1 MAPVNGDTTFLNYP
15 AVREGPNVPYKNED
29 QSIPVFRG
37 LPLAVGATLI
47 ANFSLI
53 QSFFWRGAGFEIVR
67 NLPGL
72 DNYPPCYDPTVT
84 PVRNGQQFKST
95 TETTAT
101 LPTQES
107 RKTGEKGYYTTAD
120 YRALYTSGDTT
131 PSAVIESLLPLTRRD
146 TNPPGKHSV
155 AFLETAVEK
164 ARAAAAASTERY
176 KNGKPLGPLDGI
188 PVTVKDEVHMQGY
201 KRTLGSK
208 MDFSGEFAGS
218 TSWCVRMWEEAGA
231 IVIGKSTMHE
241 LGLDTTNNNPNFG
254 TPLNPHN
261 PNYYTGGSSGGSA
274 YAVGAGLVPIALGAD
289 GGGSIR
295 IPSSFCGVWGLKP
308 SHNRVSGFPTVGLA
322 TTVGVMGPI
331 ASNID
336 DLALAYRVMATPPP
350 ATDDA
355 KSAAFPHPL
364 LELSLA
370 QGETRPKNKTLGI
383 MRAWLDRAESPVRA
397 IFDKALD
404 FYRSQGYTI
413 IDISIPYITEGAR
426 AHVMTILSEI
436 ASGLSPSQIKNL
448 TAPNKVLV
456 SMGMYQITS
465 QDFLSAQRLRGL
477 LMSHLAFLFKQHPG
491 LLIFTPTTPIPG
503 WKISGGK
510 ADLVRGV
517 SDGRASVR
525 NMEYVWLANFTGC
538 PAISCPAGYVVDAG
552 HRVPVG
558 VMAMGE
564 WGAEEDLIA
573 FARDGEGILG
583 LDDGEGGKKGSGEQ
597 AGLTIPTGAESVW
610 EDVVANAKVGSS

>member
-1 MAPVNGDTTFLNYP
+1 MAPVKGETTFLNYP
-15 AVREGPNVPYKNED
+15 AVREGPDVPYKNED

-47 ANFSLI
+47 ANIGLI
-53 QSFFWRGAGFEIVR
+53 QSFFWKGAGFEVVR
-67 NLPGL
+67 NIPELN
-72 DNYPPCYDPTVT
+72 NYVPIFDPTVI
-84 PVRNGQQFKST
+84 PVRNGQQQST
-95 TETTAT
+95 KETTST
-101 LPTQES
+101 LPTPETK
-107 RKTGEKGYYTTAD
+107 RKGEKGYYTTAD
-120 YRALYTSGDTT
+120 YRALYTSGELSPTQ
-131 PSAVIESLLPLTRRD
+131 VIDSLLPLTWRD
-146 TNPPGKHSV
+146 TTPPGKHSV

-164 ARAAAAASTERY
+164 ACAAAAESTQRY
-176 KNGKPLGPLDGI
+176 KDGKPLGLLDGI
-188 PVTVKDEVHMQGY
+188 PVTVKDEVHMKGY

-208 MDFSGEFAGS
+208 MDFSGEFAGE
-218 TSWCVRMWEEAGA
+218 TAWCVKMWEEAGA

-295 IPSSFCGVWGLKP
+295 IPSSFCGIWGLKP

-322 TTVGVMGPI
+322 TSVGVMGPI

-336 DLALAYRVMATPPP
+336 DLALAYRIMATP
-350 ATDDA
+350 AKASEDA
-355 KSAAFPHPL
+355 KSASFPHPL
-364 LELSLA
+364 SDLTLS
-370 QGETRPKNKTLGI
+370 QTPDRPKNKTLGI
-383 MRAWLDRAESPVRA
+383 MRPWLDRAEEPVRA

-404 FYRSQGYTI
+404 FYRAQGYNV
-413 IDISIPYITEGAR
+413 IDITIPYIPEGAR
-426 AHVMTILSEI
+426 AHVVTIMSEI
-436 ASGLSPSQIKNL
+436 ASGLSPNQIKNL

-465 QDFLSAQRLRGL
+465 QDFLAAQRLRSL
-477 LMSHLAFLFKQHPG
+477 LMSHLAFLFQRYPG
-491 LLIFTPTTPIPG
+491 LLIFTPTSPIPG

-538 PAISCPAGYVVDAG
+538 PAISCPAGYVQDGG

-564 WGAEEDLIA
+564 WGVEEDLIA
-573 FARDGEGILG
+573 FARDGEEILD
-583 LDDGEGGKKGSGEQ
+583 LDGDQGGQ
-597 AGLTIPTGAESVW
+597 MGLTVPTGTEAVW
-610 EDVVANAKVGSS
+610 EDVVANAKKGVSS